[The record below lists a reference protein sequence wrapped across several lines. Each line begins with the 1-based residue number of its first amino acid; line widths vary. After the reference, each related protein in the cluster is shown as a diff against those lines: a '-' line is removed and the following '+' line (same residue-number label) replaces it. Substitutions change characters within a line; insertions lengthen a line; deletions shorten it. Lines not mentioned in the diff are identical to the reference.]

1 MPSITYLKEL
11 QKRLGKKLDKYL
23 EEIDLTTITVDDPE
37 AVLSKFKRDTTAFE
51 KVIEDLSE
59 AIDNIRNKSKREHE
73 EEEFKELFDES
84 SKKIFDC
91 SDRILEIEH
100 FIKKEQAT
108 RFGDDVTRQLGATVS
123 TAVEPRHTQRQD
135 TSPAVMRLPKLEM
148 TKFDGDIMKWT
159 EFWELFEISVHN
171 NINISTTQK
180 FGYLKSLLQG
190 KAYKVIEG
198 LELSS
203 RNYETAVE
211 VLKHRFGNQQ
221 RITNTHM
228 TKIMQLPVSTN
239 QTYKLRQFYE
249 SMEIHLRGLETLDQ
263 DTNQLPFIT
272 IIMSKLPLEVKLEL
286 ERWKDSTEAWNINE
300 LRETLNRI
308 IAARESAESWDVS
321 STWKSQAREYHKQYH
336 TTSQSLFSNERKQTN
351 EFKAMCIYCKGVH
364 YSDECPTYITVAQR
378 KERIKGR
385 CFICLGNHLIKKCNK
400 PLKICVHCGQRGN
413 HHRSLCTTRFQRNI
427 DPHTTQI
434 VSDENQPTTS
444 KTESTLLSAER
455 EKVIM
460 QTATTL
466 AANPNQPKKTKIRLL
481 FDTGSNRRYITES
494 CARKLKLKTE
504 KVEQISVM
512 TFGEEQPKTIRTPAT
527 SINLLLKDNS
537 WINLVVNVRPT
548 ITGTIQRVPV
558 SSKIINILDDFD
570 LADNP
575 PNQCENCIIDIL
587 IGNDY
592 YLEFMSVMKT
602 DLGNGLY
609 LLKSS
614 LGWILTGRTPVT
626 ENSAEIGLLISSSEL
641 PVSSTLENLWNLES
655 IGIKDRIDLSG
666 DDEAMRG
673 FQESVFVKNQ
683 RYQVALPW
691 KGNTENLPSNY
702 NLAFGRTT
710 ATINK
715 LKKNETLLKKYDEM
729 IQDQLSKGVIEKV
742 TQNVPQGKLVHYIPH
757 QAVVTP
763 QRNTTKVRIVYDAS
777 AKKDPETKS
786 LNDCLYRGPVLLE
799 DLCGL
804 LLRFRK
810 QRIGLVAD
818 IEKAFLQVGLTWN
831 RDDDN
836 LYVKNPQKK
845 EVHTKRGVL
854 QIIASIFDPCGY
866 VSPVILQAK
875 VFLQNLWQKDLD
887 WDDPLPE
894 AKLYEWRKIAE
905 DLYNISEIAIPRHI
919 TSDSKNEYELLC
931 FCDAS
936 ALAYTAVIYLRQ
948 PGTGKTTLIFSKTR
962 LAPKNKLT
970 IPRLELMAVLIGV
983 KALQYLEKELDF
995 PHVRRILWTDSQ
1007 CVMKWLITKKSLSKF
1022 VENRIETIKEVGNI
1036 NYRYVSTKD
1045 NPADLPSRGCKVATL
1060 QQSQLWW
1067 NGPEW
1072 LTTQEREWPTWNV
1085 PEIKNENLEAF
1096 NKEVRKPKPK
1106 SHCETLITHDSVGQ
1120 RSEMLINVSKYSSLT
1135 KLLRITALMFKYIKK
1150 CRREDVNT
1158 EITVEDLKQAQLWW
1172 DLRTQQQKFE
1182 DILGAIKNNKSN
1194 SLKDQLLLFTDENG
1208 LIRCRGRLQNS
1219 ELDYDAKYPILLPRQ
1234 DHYTTLII
1242 KKSHENVLHSGT
1254 SQTLA
1259 EVRQRYWIPKG
1270 RSEVKRTLSECR
1282 ICRKSEGG
1290 PYRVPP
1296 MPPLPEERVNRRT
1309 PFDETGL
1316 DYLGPLYVKYDN
1328 KKKKVWIC
1336 LLTCLVTRAI
1346 TLEIVNDL
1354 TAFEF
1359 ILCLRRFIASRGKCS
1374 RITCDN
1380 APQFKLTKTVT
1391 DKIWRTV
1398 VTDPE
1403 VKTYLANQRI
1413 EWRFIVELAPWMGG
1427 FYERL
1432 VGVVK
1437 RSLRKVIGPTLLDIQ
1452 QLQTVVK
1459 EVEAIVNSR
1468 PLTYV
1473 GEDIDGKILTPADFL
1488 TSNLKVGTPVLNTED
1503 DADPEYIPPGISSA
1517 DKLINLWKRSQNI
1530 LENFWAVWKNQYL
1543 TSLRES
1549 YKTDIKQSRNTSKFN
1564 PNIGDIV
1571 LIKGNQSRGSWKLGK
1586 ICELIK
1592 SKDQKVRSTRVL
1604 LPNKKVINRPVKLL
1618 FPLELWSG
1626 ECR

>member
-1 MPSITYLKEL
+1 
-11 QKRLGKKLDKYL
+11 
-23 EEIDLTTITVDDPE
+23 
-37 AVLSKFKRDTTAFE
+37 
-51 KVIEDLSE
+51 
-59 AIDNIRNKSKREHE
+59 
-73 EEEFKELFDES
+73 
-84 SKKIFDC
+84 
-91 SDRILEIEH
+91 
-100 FIKKEQAT
+100 
-108 RFGDDVTRQLGATVS
+108 
-123 TAVEPRHTQRQD
+123 
-135 TSPAVMRLPKLEM
+135 
-148 TKFDGDIMKWT
+148 
-159 EFWELFEISVHN
+159 
-171 NINISTTQK
+171 
-180 FGYLKSLLQG
+180 
-190 KAYKVIEG
+190 
-198 LELSS
+198 
-203 RNYETAVE
+203 
-211 VLKHRFGNQQ
+211 
-221 RITNTHM
+221 
-228 TKIMQLPVSTN
+228 
-239 QTYKLRQFYE
+239 
-249 SMEIHLRGLETLDQ
+249 
-263 DTNQLPFIT
+263 
-272 IIMSKLPLEVKLEL
+272 
-286 ERWKDSTEAWNINE
+286 
-300 LRETLNRI
+300 
-308 IAARESAESWDVS
+308 
-321 STWKSQAREYHKQYH
+321 
-336 TTSQSLFSNERKQTN
+336 
-351 EFKAMCIYCKGVH
+351 
-364 YSDECPTYITVAQR
+364 
-378 KERIKGR
+378 
-385 CFICLGNHLIKKCNK
+385 
-400 PLKICVHCGQRGN
+400 
-413 HHRSLCTTRFQRNI
+413 
-427 DPHTTQI
+427 
-434 VSDENQPTTS
+434 
-444 KTESTLLSAER
+444 
-455 EKVIM
+455 
-460 QTATTL
+460 
-466 AANPNQPKKTKIRLL
+466 
-481 FDTGSNRRYITES
+481 
-494 CARKLKLKTE
+494 
-504 KVEQISVM
+504 
-512 TFGEEQPKTIRTPAT
+512 
-527 SINLLLKDNS
+527 
-537 WINLVVNVRPT
+537 
-548 ITGTIQRVPV
+548 
-558 SSKIINILDDFD
+558 
-570 LADNP
+570 
-575 PNQCENCIIDIL
+575 
-587 IGNDY
+587 
-592 YLEFMSVMKT
+592 
-602 DLGNGLY
+602 
-609 LLKSS
+609 
-614 LGWILTGRTPVT
+614 
-626 ENSAEIGLLISSSEL
+626 
-641 PVSSTLENLWNLES
+641 
-655 IGIKDRIDLSG
+655 
-666 DDEAMRG
+666 
-673 FQESVFVKNQ
+673 
-683 RYQVALPW
+683 
-691 KGNTENLPSNY
+691 
-702 NLAFGRTT
+702 
-710 ATINK
+710 
-715 LKKNETLLKKYDEM
+715 M

-818 IEKAFLQVGLTWN
+818 IEKAFSQVGLQETDRDVTRFLWLKDLKKSFTGDNVQAFRFCRIPFGLNSSPFLLAVTLKTHLQKKDTDFARKILRNIYVDNIISGCSTVEEACQFYEESKGIFKEISMNVREWNTNSPPCRNHIPDCDRNTDTHVKVLGLTWN

-894 AKLYEWRKIAE
+894 AKLYEWRKIVE

-1007 CVMKWLITKKSLSKF
+1007 CVMKWLITKRSLSKF

-1045 NPADLPSRGCKVATL
+1045 NPADLPSRGCK
-1060 QQSQLWW
+1060 SE

-1072 LTTQEREWPTWNV
+1072 LTTPEREWPTWNV

-1150 CRREDVNT
+1150 CRRENVNT
-1158 EITVEDLKQAQLWW
+1158 EITVEDLKQAQVWW

-1219 ELDYDAKYPILLPRQ
+1219 ESDYDAKYPILLPRQ

-1270 RSEVKRTLSECR
+1270 RSEVKRALSECR

-1309 PFDETGL
+1309 PFDETGF

-1380 APQFKLTKTVT
+1380 APQFKLT
-1391 DKIWRTV
+1391 
-1398 VTDPE
+1398 
-1403 VKTYLANQRI
+1403 
-1413 EWRFIVELAPWMGG
+1413 
-1427 FYERL
+1427 
-1432 VGVVK
+1432 
-1437 RSLRKVIGPTLLDIQ
+1437 
-1452 QLQTVVK
+1452 
-1459 EVEAIVNSR
+1459 
-1468 PLTYV
+1468 
-1473 GEDIDGKILTPADFL
+1473 
-1488 TSNLKVGTPVLNTED
+1488 
-1503 DADPEYIPPGISSA
+1503 
-1517 DKLINLWKRSQNI
+1517 
-1530 LENFWAVWKNQYL
+1530 
-1543 TSLRES
+1543 
-1549 YKTDIKQSRNTSKFN
+1549 
-1564 PNIGDIV
+1564 
-1571 LIKGNQSRGSWKLGK
+1571 
-1586 ICELIK
+1586 
-1592 SKDQKVRSTRVL
+1592 
-1604 LPNKKVINRPVKLL
+1604 
-1618 FPLELWSG
+1618 
-1626 ECR
+1626 